1 MKPVARVV
9 GFLLTSFLLVEV
21 AVPKLVRGQLIQS
34 ATDGTGT
41 LVSPD
46 GNRFDIYGGTLSSDR
61 TNLFQSFQRFGLSPE
76 QTANFVSSPE
86 IRNILGR
93 VVGGEPSIINGLI
106 EVTGGNSNLFLMNPA
121 GIVFGAGARLNVPAD
136 FSVTTANG
144 IGFGTGW
151 FNAVGEN
158 NYAALVGTPTT
169 FAFTMMHPGSII
181 NMGDLAVKPGQNLAL
196 LGGTV
201 VSTGTLDAPGGQL
214 LVSAVPG
221 ERMVRLSQPGHVL
234 SLEVS
239 KPTDWTLPV
248 LSLPQLLT
256 GGGGGNATGVT
267 LNSDGAVTL
276 IGSGIS
282 VADGD
287 VVARNVTAQQATLSA
302 DRNLTLV
309 ESQLNTTGDLHLLA
323 GNTVQVRDSA
333 AHPFIASAGGR
344 LFVQGD
350 RGVDIFALNH
360 PSSGFF
366 SGGDM
371 VLRSANTVGGDAHFT
386 TGGSFR
392 IETLDGSLGDL
403 SSPHDPV
410 LRASGDVSFNGYT
423 GASLHILAGGSVTI
437 PGGITITGTD
447 TTANSIVENVTLS
460 DGTVV
465 NINGSVR
472 PTLDIRA
479 GTTAFGTPGITGGT
493 GGFTPIPG
501 TGGTPTSANITI
513 GSITNRG
520 GDVFLTNQYFPN
532 PSLLG
537 GTVQVGEIVTSP
549 NPTNGNAGAVTI
561 NSRGGINFTGDIDAR
576 GWGQNSASGSITLL
590 AQDDITIGGI
600 LTNNNWNPG
609 GIGANIS
616 LTSLNGGINV
626 SGDRIDTSAN
636 GGHNFSGNITL
647 NARNNITARNFYTYG
662 AVTTTGNV
670 SLNSTTGAITIQSVN
685 ASASN
690 SSNNSN
696 GGQVSISARG
706 DITVTVGIGTN
717 DSNPGNITLTSGA
730 GSINTS
736 TGALSATSNG
746 NGNGGAIALSAPNG
760 NITVGKIETTSRAR
774 NGGSV
779 ILSAGGNITATDGV
793 ISGLVGGVGNGGD
806 ITFNAGGN
814 ITTSDVQAAVYGG
827 AGGNGGNIRLTS
839 AGNINSYYIDAN
851 NYGNSGN
858 AGSITLHSGGNI
870 KTDGYIRAAAVN
882 SLNGDGGKIDLSAAG
897 KITTAFI
904 ESASQ
909 HSGKGG
915 AITVTAGGD
924 IAATDR
930 DSLNSS
936 ISSSGALGGGDITLT
951 STAGA
956 INTTTGSVN
965 SRSLSGSGGAIAFS
979 APNGNINT
987 GNLLSFSQ
995 AANAG
1000 NIALSA
1006 NGNITTGIV
1015 QASGNNTGGNIAL
1028 SAASNI
1034 TTNSILSAGGN
1045 GNGGNILLNSGGEI
1059 NITNDSTTNQ
1069 SGISSLSGNANGGD
1083 ITLNAASNINTGSR
1097 PLFSSSAI
1105 GNAGNITVK
1114 TTNGDIQ
1121 VAGIEAE
1128 GGTGG
1133 TGGTV
1138 DITSTNFF
1146 RATGSFPNQNGTTAS
1161 ISTSGGTGG
1170 GSILIHHGGRGVT
1183 PFIVGDA
1190 STNGTAGAITTGNL
1204 FPVQT
1209 ISPTASFLYTHTQ
1222 NGIQI
1227 ISVPEQTL
1235 PSPPQSPPS
1244 QRGSDTTRSPQDT
1257 LAFLVGDL
1265 VGSKTSVN
1273 QDPLSGNSGYSW
1285 TIPGQG
1291 SLDAGYINLQNTL
1304 AQGNLNQAVSQI
1316 DETFEQELEKYLGE
1330 KLPHETVT
1338 LEGIRTA
1345 LKTINSET
1353 KTQPAIVYALSTP
1366 QQLELVLVM
1375 PDGTPIHKVV
1385 PEANAEAL
1393 KKTLQE
1399 FRSTITDT
1407 INRRAYLA
1415 PSQKLYQWL
1424 IAPLEPQLKAL
1435 KIDTLIFCMDAG
1447 LRVIPMAAL
1456 HDGKQF
1462 LVEKYSIGSI
1472 PSVSLTDSR
1481 YKALKDAPVLAMG
1494 ASQFQQLSSLPAVPV
1509 ELETITQQLRHGK
1522 SFLNEQFT
1530 LNNLKSQRQPIIHLA
1545 THANFTPGDASKAY
1559 IQLWDTQLKINQLR
1573 QMGWYQS
1580 PQVDLLVLSACRT
1593 ALGDVDVELGF
1604 AGLAV
1609 QAGVKS
1615 ALASLWYVDD
1625 GGTLALM
1632 SEFYH
1637 QLNQPDVT
1645 IKAEALRRAQI
1656 AMLRGESRV
1665 ENAQLRVPGLHSSI
1679 PLPPEL
1685 QQNQDFSHPYYW
1697 AAFTII
1703 GSPW

>member
-1 MKPVARVV
+1 MKPITT
-9 GFLLTSFLLVEV
+9 GIYSLLTSLLVV
-21 AVPKLVRGQLIQS
+21 SIAAPKQVLGQPIQAAADS
-34 ATDGTGT
+34 TDTT
-41 LVSPD
+41 VTSE
-46 GNRFDIYGGTLSSDR
+46 GNQFNISGGTLSGDGA
-61 TNLFQSFQRFGLSPE
+61 NLFHSFQQFGLDSG
-76 QTANFVSSPE
+76 QVANFLSTPE
-86 IRNILGR
+86 LRNILGR
-93 VVGGEPSIINGLI
+93 VVGGNPSVINGLI
-106 EVTGGNSNLFLMNPA
+106 QVTGGNPNLFLMNPA
-121 GIVFGAGARLNVPAD
+121 GIVFGKDARLNVPAD

-151 FNAVGEN
+151 FNASGEN
-158 NYAALVGTPTT
+158 NYAALVGTPST

-201 VSTGTLDAPGGQL
+201 VSTGKLDAPGGQL

-221 ERMVRLSQPGHVL
+221 ERMLLLSQPGHVL
-234 SLEVS
+234 SLEVA

-248 LSLPQLLT
+248 LLLPQLLT
-256 GGGGGNATGVT
+256 GGSGGNATGVT
-267 LNSDGAVTL
+267 LNSDGTVRLT
-276 IGSGIS
+276 GSGIS

-309 ESQLNTTGDLHLLA
+309 ESQLNTTQDLHLLA

-333 AHPFIASAGGR
+333 ANPFIASAGGG

-350 RGVDIFALNH
+350 RGIDIFALNH
-360 PSSGFF
+360 PASGFF
-366 SGGDM
+366 SGGNM
-371 VLRSANTVGGDAHFT
+371 VLRSASTVGGDAHFT

-403 SSPHDPV
+403 SSPHDPIV
-410 LRASGDVSFNGYT
+410 RASGDVTFTTYT

-447 TTANSIVENVTLS
+447 TTANSIAENVTLS

-513 GSITNRG
+513 GNITNRG

-532 PSLLG
+532 PSLSG
-537 GTVQVGEIVTSP
+537 GTIQAGDIVTSP
-549 NPTNGNAGAVTI
+549 NPINGNAGAVTI
-561 NSRGGINFTGDIDAR
+561 NSRDGINLTAGIDAR
-576 GWGQNSASGSITLL
+576 GWGRNSASRAITLL
-590 AQDDITIGGI
+590 AQNNITTGGI
-600 LTNNNWNPG
+600 LINNNWNPG
-609 GIGANIS
+609 SIGANIS
-616 LTSLNGGINV
+616 LTSVNGGINT
-626 SGDRIDTSAN
+626 SAGRIDTSAN
-636 GGHNFSGNITL
+636 DGSDISGNITL
-647 NARNNITARNFYTYG
+647 NARNNITTGDLYTYG
-662 AVTTTGNV
+662 GLTTSGNV
-670 SLNSTTGAITIQSVN
+670 IVNST
-685 ASASN
+685 
-690 SSNNSN
+690 
-696 GGQVSISARG
+696 
-706 DITVTVGIGTN
+706 
-717 DSNPGNITLTSGA
+717 
-730 GSINTS
+730 
-736 TGALSATSNG
+736 
-746 NGNGGAIALSAPNG
+746 NG
-760 NITVGKIETTSRAR
+760 NITVGKVETTSRAK
-774 NGGSV
+774 NAGSV
-779 ILSAGGNITATDGV
+779 ILSAGGNITATGSV
-793 ISGLVGGVGNGGD
+793 YSSVAGGVENAGD
-806 ITFNAGGN
+806 ITFNAGGD
-814 ITTSDVQAAVYGG
+814 ITTSDVQTIVSFG
-827 AGGNGGNIRLTS
+827 AGGKGGNIRLTS
-839 AGNINSYYIDAN
+839 GGNINIAYIDVS
-851 NYGNSGN
+851 NYGDSGN
-858 AGSITLHSGGNI
+858 AGSITLKSGGTI
-870 KTDGYIRAAAVN
+870 KVAGYIGATAVN
-882 SLNGDGGKIDLSAAG
+882 PPNGNGGNIDLSAAS
-897 KITTAFI
+897 KITALYIT
-904 ESASQ
+904 SMS
-909 HSGKGG
+909 HRSGKGG
-915 AITVTAGGD
+915 AINVTAGGD
-924 IAATDR
+924 ITTTDR
-930 DSLNSS
+930 DNLNSS

-951 STAGA
+951 SIAGA
-956 INTTTGSVN
+956 INTTTGNVN
-965 SRSLSGSGGAIAFS
+965 SSALSGSGGAITLS
-979 APNGNINT
+979 ALNGNIKT
-987 GNLLSFSQ
+987 GNLFSFSQ
-995 AANAG
+995 AGNAG

-1006 NGNITTGIV
+1006 NGNITSGILQASGNNTGGNIAFSAQGNINTGNVLSFSQAGNAGNIALSANGNITSGIV

-1045 GNGGNILLNSGGEI
+1045 GNGGNINLNSGGAI

-1069 SGISSLSGNANGGD
+1069 SGISSLSGNANGGN
-1083 ITLNAASNINTGSR
+1083 ITLNAARNINTGSR

-1105 GNAGNITVK
+1105 GNGGNITLK

-1146 RATGSFPNQNGTTAS
+1146 RATGSFRNQNGTTAS
-1161 ISTSGGTGG
+1161 ISTSGGSGG
-1170 GSILIHHGGRGVT
+1170 GSIIIHHGGRGIT

-1235 PSPPQSPPS
+1235 PPPPPPPPS
-1244 QRGSDTTRSPQDT
+1244 QRPQDIARSPQDT

-1265 VGSKTSVN
+1265 VGSRTSVN

-1291 SLDAGYINLQNTL
+1291 SLDTGYINLQNAL

-1330 KLPHETVT
+1330 KLPHEQVSV
-1338 LEGIRTA
+1338 EGIRTV

-1353 KTQPAIVYALSTP
+1353 KTQPAIIYALSTP
-1366 QQLELVLVM
+1366 QQLELVLVR
-1375 PDGTPIHKVV
+1375 PDGPPIHKVV
-1385 PEANAEAL
+1385 PEANAAAL
-1393 KKTLQE
+1393 KKTLDE
-1399 FRSTITDT
+1399 FRRSVTNPI
-1407 INRRAYLA
+1407 RSQAYLA
-1415 PSQKLYQWL
+1415 PAQQLYNWF
-1424 IAPLEPQLKAL
+1424 IAPLKSHLDAL
-1435 KIDTLIFCMDAG
+1435 GIDTLIFCMDAG
-1447 LRVIPMAAL
+1447 LRTIPMAAL

-1472 PSVSLTDSR
+1472 PSVSLTNSR
-1481 YKALKDAPVLAMG
+1481 YKALKNAEVLGMG
-1494 ASQFQQLSSLPAVPV
+1494 ASLFQQLQPLPVVPV
-1509 ELETITQQLRHGK
+1509 ELEVITQELRHGK
-1522 SFLNEQFT
+1522 SFLNQEFT

-1545 THANFTPGDASKAY
+1545 THANFPEKDARNAY
-1559 IQLWDTQLKINQLR
+1559 IQLWDTQLRINQLR
-1573 QMGWYQS
+1573 QMGWHQL
-1580 PQVDLLVLSACRT
+1580 PQVELLTLSACRT
-1593 ALGDVDVELGF
+1593 AIDDTDAELGF

-1615 ALASLWYVDD
+1615 ALASLWSVND

-1637 QLNQPDVT
+1637 QLSQPDVT
-1645 IKAEALRRAQI
+1645 TKAEALRRAQLSL
-1656 AMLRGESRV
+1656 LRGESRL
-1665 ENAQLRVPGLHSSI
+1665 ENGELHVPGLQDSI
-1679 PLPPEL
+1679 PVPPEL
-1685 QQNQDFSHPYYW
+1685 PQQQDFSHPYYW
-1697 AAFTII
+1697 AAFTMI